1 MALRDEAGNIVR
13 WYGTNIDID
22 DRKRAED
29 ALRRNEAYLAEAQ
42 RLSVTGSFGWRVT
55 SGDVVWSEETY
66 RIFGLDRTV
75 KPTIDLVLQRVHPD
89 DRELVRH
96 EVNRV
101 AEGSNDFD
109 VEHRLLMPNGLVKYL
124 RVRSHRMDCESGDEE
139 IVGAVMDITAA
150 TDAQEALHAA
160 QAELAYVTRLT
171 TLGEMGASIAHEV
184 NQPLAAIVS
193 NAEACLLWLDRETP
207 NLDRARRS
215 VELIIKDGN
224 RAGEVIRSI
233 RALSNKAD
241 SQRVPLD
248 INDVINEVIALVRR
262 ELLSR
267 RVSLRIELAPAL
279 PVVLADRVQIQQVI
293 INLVMNGIEA
303 MQPVAGR
310 PRELLIQ
317 SYQDEAHQVQV
328 TVKDCGVGI
337 SPETADRLFKA
348 FFTTKSS
355 GMGMG
360 LSICR
365 SIITAHGGRLWAEP
379 NLPQGATFHFTL
391 PSHQE
396 DAP

>member
-1 MALRDEAGNIVR
+1 
-13 WYGTNIDID
+13 
-22 DRKRAED
+22 
-29 ALRRNEAYLAEAQ
+29 
-42 RLSVTGSFGWRVT
+42 
-55 SGDVVWSEETY
+55 
-66 RIFGLDRTV
+66 
-75 KPTIDLVLQRVHPD
+75 
-89 DRELVRH
+89 
-96 EVNRV
+96 
-101 AEGSNDFD
+101 
-109 VEHRLLMPNGLVKYL
+109 
-124 RVRSHRMDCESGDEE
+124 
-139 IVGAVMDITAA
+139 
-150 TDAQEALHAA
+150 
-160 QAELAYVTRLT
+160 
-171 TLGEMGASIAHEV
+171 
-184 NQPLAAIVS
+184 
-193 NAEACLLWLDRETP
+193 
-207 NLDRARRS
+207 

-233 RALSNKAD
+233 RALSNEAD

-337 SPETADRLFKA
+337 SPETADRLFNA

-391 PSHQE
+391 PSHQQ
-396 DAP
+396 DAS